1 MKTITVYI
9 ADDNTK
15 FLDENICLEY
25 EKEKSKN
32 PDDPGIIFYNSS
44 GQEIDLN
51 YISSAAYCKVTNS
64 IIANALYNSI
74 RMMNIKQNCKLPMDD
89 GYYVLLGNG
98 KDPLELSK
106 AMFNEII
113 STVKNK

>member
-32 PDDPGIIFYNSS
+32 PDDPGIIF
-44 GQEIDLN
+44 L
-51 YISSAAYCKVTNS
+51 
-64 IIANALYNSI
+64 
-74 RMMNIKQNCKLPMDD
+74 
-89 GYYVLLGNG
+89 
-98 KDPLELSK
+98 
-106 AMFNEII
+106 
-113 STVKNK
+113 

>member
-32 PDDPGIIFYNSS
+32 PDDTGIIFYNSS
-44 GQEIDLN
+44 GQEIDLSN
-51 YISSAAYCKVTNS
+51 ISNAAYCKVSNS
-64 IIANALYNSI
+64 IMANALYNSI
-74 RMMNIKQNCKLPMDD
+74 RMMNIKQNYKLPTNV
-89 GYYVLLGNG
+89 GCYALL
-98 KDPLELSK
+98 KESIELSDG
-106 AMFNEII
+106 MFNEIL
-113 STVKNK
+113 SVAKNK